1 MCWAGRFC
9 SMRGRISDSFSGSF
23 RIRKMTALQK
33 LYRKPW
39 TVAEKVFFYSI
50 HYKVTK
56 RISVVNTQT
65 LWWSKYDKCVL
76 TSTAG
81 SAMTTPILN
90 KNLIGRTRTENWAA
104 RGGALLEQVLC
115 KKNKKQNNT
124 NNSNKKKT
132 TWNYHI
138 ERYDDNLNNELTM
151 YAHTILVLAYFANIV

>member
-1 MCWAGRFC
+1 MCWAGKFC
-9 SMRGRISDSFSGSF
+9 SMRGKIRDSFSGSF

-90 KNLIGRTRTENWAA
+90 KKLIGRTRTENWAA

-115 KKNKKQNNT
+115 KKKTKQYKQQQQEKNNLKLPHWT
-124 NNSNKKKT
+124 LWWQLEYT
-132 TWNYHI
+132 TAYV
-138 ERYDDNLNNELTM
+138 RAY
-151 YAHTILVLAYFANIV
+151 TILVLAYFANIV